1 MQMIFIK
8 IMIIHV
14 INDIH
19 ELLNRFIQF
28 PIILCTCNMQIVVV
42 TNVNNT
48 LTTLTM
54 RKHYVCTP
62 QRSSAR
68 STQIDFG
75 IINLWEHLFMIKQT
89 SLIVK
94 DYYIRI
100 CKLSY
105 IYF

>member
-28 PIILCTCNMQIVVV
+28 PIILYTYNMYFNNMQIVVV

-54 RKHYVCTP
+54 RKHYVSP
-62 QRSSAR
+62 KGHRQGR
-68 STQIDFG
+68 IDF
-75 IINLWEHLFMIKQT
+75 
-89 SLIVK
+89 S
-94 DYYIRI
+94 
-100 CKLSY
+100 
-105 IYF
+105 

>member
-8 IMIIHV
+8 IMIIDV

-28 PIILCTCNMQIVVV
+28 RIILCIYNMYCNMQIVVV

-54 RKHYVCTP
+54 RKHYVAP
-62 QRSSAR
+62 KVIGKVNANR
-68 STQIDFG
+68 
-75 IINLWEHLFMIKQT
+75 L
-89 SLIVK
+89 
-94 DYYIRI
+94 
-100 CKLSY
+100 
-105 IYF
+105 